1 MDSAHRNFVRKDP
14 PFQCNPPLNSE
25 GLGHLYNN
33 TYDSPLTLT
42 FSLSDKTSSILL
54 AHLQQVQK
62 DLGLGAS
69 DSLSSEKD
77 IPSNLDLSQIHKNL
91 LQCNTGRFR
100 QVYSSHQIVELEKEF
115 RLTNYLPSD
124 RRKVLS
130 KELGLT
136 ERQIKIWFQNRRM
149 KLKRTHPDMV
159 VEYVKESSEARS
171 ASQKTNH
178 QSAPADTSAPNTHM
192 KSFEEFIREHYERSA
207 VPFPASQ
214 PGEHPLATGEL
225 HGSPLEMQTLMEENA
240 SKLLLEKLREQT
252 LEKHLRENHLP
263 VPSVPPLL
271 AGALP
276 PGQVEKL
283 NDLYE
288 NERNMLIQELIRKKL
303 GLLIQN
309 NQNGGHAEDAPTDL
323 SRKLK
328 SDMEEDEAVKEE
340 TEEEEDSA

>member
-1 MDSAHRNFVRKDP
+1 MCSV
-14 PFQCNPPLNSE
+14 SV
-25 GLGHLYNN
+25 LY
-33 TYDSPLTLT
+33 
-42 FSLSDKTSSILL
+42 KTSSILL

-91 LQCNTGRFR
+91 LQCNT
-100 QVYSSHQIVELEKEF
+100 
-115 RLTNYLPSD
+115 
-124 RRKVLS
+124 
-130 KELGLT
+130 
-136 ERQIKIWFQNRRM
+136 
-149 KLKRTHPDMV
+149 